1 MLKFQKSQT
10 EVVIMNIFI
19 LLGIS
24 IVLVIGSNIFT
35 RFISYDGQIYDNIP
49 QKYILKNPKL
59 LRLYIVY
66 PSSKITK
73 SVFIVYLLSIL
84 LFILTCL
91 LTIVQ
96 VSFHFLTPNIV
107 KTISIIYGCTIVGSY
122 IISVIFDAT
131 IYYYT
136 RHKK

>member
-1 MLKFQKSQT
+1 
-10 EVVIMNIFI
+10 MNIFI

-49 QKYILKNPKL
+49 QKYILNNPKL

-73 SVFIVYLLSIL
+73 SIFIVYLLSIL

-91 LTIVQ
+91 LTIVE

-122 IISVIFDAT
+122 IISVIYDT
-131 IYYYT
+131 IIHYYA
-136 RHKK
+136 RNKNKRR